1 MNKEMDDIR
10 YQLSVKA
17 REIAR
22 ANHSRKSTQ
31 LERAAHYRDLVRD
44 PEFLKFITELKTR
57 TIQTIPMDYIH
68 TGERRT

>member
-1 MNKEMDDIR
+1 MEKEMDDIR

-44 PEFLKFITELKTR
+44 PEFLKFIKELKTI
-57 TIQTIPMDYIH
+57 TVNPTH
-68 TGERRT
+68 